1 MAIMLLLLLLH
12 ATLSSA
18 GTTTQQDRQLYVNGD
33 LKQVS
38 QPLPVVVQTAS
49 ISSEDSERHFWHWL
63 HKQQKQS
70 EVRHQKSRRSRRWKE
85 VENGEEEHSHP
96 AMLEKDEMTHS
107 SPMLE
112 NRSTHDDESHD
123 EEAHNGIHVASWRWD
138 EIGIY
143 ITFTSFIIV
152 AGLAKVA
159 FHHAHVISSRIPE
172 SWLNIKYNVW
182 IYLHVTRDLLH
193 IRPSS
198 LLILLGTAV
207 GGILYAAGVGLCEG
221 VRGATRIPGCNP
233 VSNSDSDETFR
244 FPTFTPKLFFLIL
257 LPPIILESSYS
268 LYDRAFADNI
278 GTVLFYA
285 VIGTIFNTFVIGGL
299 LKSQTLRLSFAKK
312 EGNRNELTFPCQE
325 LYIADSW
332 VLTQLFGRLFLSLLQ
347 YMSLSPKSFS
357 TMLRFN
363 DVLFI
368 EFEKTVKGFSLLG
381 LVTIG
386 WIGAVR
392 VPEESNVEW
401 WAGPLYTLQATD
413 CLVFSSLISAVDPV
427 AVLAIFQEV
436 GINKDLYFLV
446 FGESLLNDAV
456 TVVLYSM
463 MVVFA
468 QMEGNVAG
476 GQYALGI
483 VSFFTISLGGL
494 GIGILCG
501 LLTALIT
508 RTTSEVRVVEPL
520 AVLGMAYFSYLCAEL
535 FHFSGIISCIGCG
548 LVQAHYAFANVS
560 HKSYTTVKYFIKML
574 SSTSDAIIFLFLGM
588 VLVNDVHE
596 WHTGFVLWTLLLCLV
611 VRFLGVFILTAIA
624 NRFRLKPVNLQE
636 QFIMAYGGLR
646 GAVSF
651 SLVEMLLPSV
661 IQPRQMF
668 VTTTL
673 AVILFTVFVQGGTIK
688 LFVRL
693 LHIQKDSKTVKCLMN
708 EMNETMFDHLCAGIE
723 EICGHRGNNFFR
735 EKIEHIDELYLRP
748 IFTRSTDKNSL
759 QRLFE
764 KLTLSE
770 HAANMYAG
778 TGENTGFTPVA
789 STAKIEEPAPEVA
802 PKAKEPTS
810 PLPISGDV
818 EVSPLLVQSPLPGQ
832 VAHQFKKPMR
842 GKYPLV
848 RQSSAPPGSMMP
860 ARASTPGSYNPVRPY
875 NENVPGLSEFPEVQ
889 LRIKGIRGRQSRPNS
904 GESTNSGSLDPDAT
918 AHAFRK
924 ALRTTSSNQYKRV
937 YQKHNRNLIGD
948 DDLPEIEMALR
959 RRLSS
964 VSSPMPT
971 GGRFPQAVSS
981 VFNSPLSSP
990 ESPNSPK
997 SISNAGG
1004 NPTSSF
1010 DSGTCFP
1017 FSVSGETAVRP
1028 QGARRENRRSTSPT
1042 RNSQQ
1047 QPSEYAIE
1055 NERSSISG
1063 LSKRPRLE
1071 NLRPS
1076 GFAPLRVIAER
1087 DGEHSASS
1095 LKIQDIENG
1104 EDVHPLD
1111 TSKSSRPSRPSA
1123 SRETGV

>member
-12 ATLSSA
+12 ATLSFA
-18 GTTTQQDRQLYVNGD
+18 GTTTEQDRQLYVNGD

-38 QPLPVVVQTAS
+38 QPLPVVVQTDS
-49 ISSEDSERHFWHWL
+49 TSSGDSERHFWHWI

-70 EVRHQKSRRSRRWKE
+70 EIRHQKSRRSRRWKE
-85 VENGEEEHSHP
+85 VANGEEDEINHP

-107 SPMLE
+107 PPMLE
-112 NRSTHDDESHD
+112 NQSTHDDESHD

-143 ITFTSFIIV
+143 ITFTTFIIV

-172 SWLNIKYNVW
+172 SC
-182 IYLHVTRDLLH
+182 
-193 IRPSS
+193 

-233 VSNSDSDETFR
+233 VSNSDSDEAFR

-285 VIGTIFNTFVIGGL
+285 VIGTIFNTFLI
-299 LKSQTLRLSFAKK
+299 
-312 EGNRNELTFPCQE
+312 
-325 LYIADSW
+325 
-332 VLTQLFGRLFLSLLQ
+332 
-347 YMSLSPKSFS
+347 
-357 TMLRFN
+357 
-363 DVLFI
+363 
-368 EFEKTVKGFSLLG
+368 GFSLLG

-401 WAGPLYTLQATD
+401 WAGPFYTLQATD

-463 MVVFA
+463 MVAFA

-611 VRFLGVFILTAIA
+611 VRFFGVFILTAIA

-661 IQPRQMF
+661 IKPRQMF

-673 AVILFTVFVQGGTIK
+673 AVILFTVFIQGGTIK

-693 LHIQKDSKTVKCLMN
+693 LHIQKDSKTVKYLMN

-778 TGENTGFTPVA
+778 TGEHTGFTPIA
-789 STAKIEEPAPEVA
+789 STAKIEEPAEEVA
-802 PKAKEPTS
+802 PAEKGPTP
-810 PLPISGDV
+810 PLPISGDG

-832 VAHQFKKPMR
+832 VVNQFKKPMK

-848 RQSSAPPGSMMP
+848 RQSSAPPGSMLP
-860 ARASTPGSYNPVRPY
+860 ARSSTLGFYNPMRPY
-875 NENVPGLSEFPEVQ
+875 NENVPGLPEFPDVQ
-889 LRIKGIRGRQSRPNS
+889 LRIKGIKGRQSRPNS

-1055 NERSSISG
+1055 NERSSVSG

-1104 EDVHPLD
+1104 EDGHPLD
-1111 TSKSSRPSRPSA
+1111 TSKSSRPDRPGA